1 MMQMD
6 TLYQQLADDFALAI
20 SHGSLPPGSRLPSV
34 RKTAQSRRLSL
45 NTVLTAYRML
55 EDRGLV
61 VVRPQ
66 SGYYVRSHLPMLP
79 AGKVGAAPG
88 QAQGPA
94 GEVLDLIGAALLA
107 QQTPGYINLAL
118 ACPKGGDF
126 YPSNKLARIMG
137 QVLRQN
143 PGMVSSYALPPGSER
158 LRTQIARRSVELG
171 MSLQAENIVLT
182 HGCMEALQLSLRAI
196 CVSGDAVGIESP
208 TYFNLLPLFSSL
220 GLKAVEIPTDPQTG
234 MSLDALEQ
242 LLIDGQLQAIV
253 AMPNVHNPLGCSMPL
268 ENKRRLAGLLKRY
281 QIPLIEDA
289 LYAELQ
295 FGEAFSPAVKAFDE
309 EGWVLI
315 CASYTKT
322 LAPDFRIGWV
332 EGGRFTE
339 QIRKLKFSYSVA
351 ESMVLSET
359 LGLFLESG
367 GYDHHLRQLKR
378 RYAIQVDKMRALI
391 AEYFPQG
398 TRATQP
404 AGGFLFWV
412 ELPASCD
419 SVELFHRA
427 IAEKI
432 SVSPGPLYSPSGRHT
447 SALRLSCCQPLDD
460 SYIRALV
467 RLGEM
472 AQDIMDEAAGV

>member
-1 MMQMD
+1 
-6 TLYQQLADDFALAI
+6 
-20 SHGSLPPGSRLPSV
+20 
-34 RKTAQSRRLSL
+34 
-45 NTVLTAYRML
+45 
-55 EDRGLV
+55 
-61 VVRPQ
+61 
-66 SGYYVRSHLPMLP
+66 
-79 AGKVGAAPG
+79 
-88 QAQGPA
+88 
-94 GEVLDLIGAALLA
+94 
-107 QQTPGYINLAL
+107 
-118 ACPKGGDF
+118 
-126 YPSNKLARIMG
+126 
-137 QVLRQN
+137 
-143 PGMVSSYALPPGSER
+143 GSER

-196 CVSGDAVGIESP
+196 CVRGDAVGIESP

-242 LLIDGQLQAIV
+242 LLSDGQLQAIV

-295 FGEAFSPAVKAFDE
+295 FGEAFAPAVKAFDE

-378 RYAIQVDKMRALI
+378 RYAIQVDKVRALI
-391 AEYFPQG
+391 AEHFPQG
-398 TRATQP
+398 TSATQP

-412 ELPASCD
+412 ELPSSCD
-419 SVELFHRA
+419 SVNLFHRA

-432 SVSPGPLYSPSGRHT
+432 SISPGPLYSPSGRHT
-447 SALRLSCCQPLDD
+447 SALRLSCCQPLDE
-460 SYIRALV
+460 SYIQALV

-472 AQDIMDEAAGV
+472 AQDIIDEAAGA